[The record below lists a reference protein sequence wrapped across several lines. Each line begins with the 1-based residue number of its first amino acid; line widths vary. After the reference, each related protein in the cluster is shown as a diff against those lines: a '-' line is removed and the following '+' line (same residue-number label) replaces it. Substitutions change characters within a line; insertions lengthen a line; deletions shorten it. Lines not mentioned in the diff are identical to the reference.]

1 MSEPSLSPLSNA
13 TQPPASV
20 VSLTSSEEVTAFL
33 NEAVSDVNGSQEDN
47 DDRSQDRTYQPS
59 EASGDDTASQ
69 GTQVGREMGGVSD
82 GNSTMIRVPRVRVQ
96 QGSISGSIFG
106 GMDNSDFQER
116 MAAILQMINELNE
129 ATRTMRNQVQRLHDS
144 RNRARTG
151 RETVMAH
158 HILPAIREMTQITVY
173 MEPITSRDQP
183 PLNAAMSRQRFAK
196 ELRLT
201 KAELGRNIRD
211 TPVNADRTRLLDAGT
226 TSAGIT
232 AGRRSESEDIHDQ
245 APSHASS
252 PPRRFAHLLNA
263 QEPSREAPSTST
275 LRARSEPPLKAAH
288 APDAKIATPAG
299 EFQLHT
305 RAFRDKGSEGFTSWF
320 SSTSGIPI
328 MEPPPYL
335 DATEGT
341 LYIHTIRGSGT
352 SHVWMMKNQSWISVK
367 QGCDHP
373 FIKDR
378 CLRLRGSGE
387 PSWVLKCSMATM
399 NNRKE
404 RANRT

>member
-1 MSEPSLSPLSNA
+1 MPIGPSHTDTHRGRASWGYILLPLYVCASISNA

-158 HILPAIREMTQITVY
+158 HILPAILKDFVKR
-173 MEPITSRDQP
+173 
-183 PLNAAMSRQRFAK
+183 
-196 ELRLT
+196 
-201 KAELGRNIRD
+201 RN
-211 TPVNADRTRLLDAGT
+211 DANYRIHGT
-226 TSAGIT
+226 YHI
-232 AGRRSESEDIHDQ
+232 
-245 APSHASS
+245 
-252 PPRRFAHLLNA
+252 
-263 QEPSREAPSTST
+263 
-275 LRARSEPPLKAAH
+275 
-288 APDAKIATPAG
+288 
-299 EFQLHT
+299 
-305 RAFRDKGSEGFTSWF
+305 KGSTASECVHVS
-320 SSTSGIPI
+320 P
-328 MEPPPYL
+328 
-335 DATEGT
+335 
-341 LYIHTIRGSGT
+341 TIR
-352 SHVWMMKNQSWISVK
+352 
-367 QGCDHP
+367 
-373 FIKDR
+373 
-378 CLRLRGSGE
+378 
-387 PSWVLKCSMATM
+387 
-399 NNRKE
+399 
-404 RANRT
+404 